1 MRQSPHEKLQGP
13 FRGVLKARRISV
25 AISSSLLLTPL
36 DCSRP
41 GPSATMFRSR
51 KPVNDPLDVS
61 HHNPVDPSLNGS
73 PCRISESSGKTPTPS
88 PPATRPPSTLQPVAE
103 ASPPT
108 KVTVAEP
115 PPPGMQ
121 V

>member
-1 MRQSPHEKLQGP
+1 
-13 FRGVLKARRISV
+13 
-25 AISSSLLLTPL
+25 
-36 DCSRP
+36 
-41 GPSATMFRSR
+41 MFRSR

-73 PCRISESSGKTPTPS
+73 QVPHLRVEREDAYS